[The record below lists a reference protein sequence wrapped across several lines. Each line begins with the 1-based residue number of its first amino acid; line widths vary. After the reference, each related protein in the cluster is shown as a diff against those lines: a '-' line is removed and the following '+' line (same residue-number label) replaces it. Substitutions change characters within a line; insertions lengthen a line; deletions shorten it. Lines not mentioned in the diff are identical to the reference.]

1 MQSARRPKLKSPWTR
16 AQARALRDALPAK
29 PSVSGTLSYCQ
40 LAGFLFAVACAPAP
54 ILPTRWLRIALGED
68 GNAFTHDGEAQ
79 RVIELV
85 VALYNHV
92 NDQVREGH
100 VQWPA
105 LVEPRPDPADNI
117 GPDAPL
123 GQWALGVALAQL
135 SFKPM
140 WDEAIGA
147 LRREDARD
155 VEDTLRSVQTVF
167 LFFLERGRAEEF
179 VRNDPD
185 RPRFHDAARRMVQL
199 LPQTMQA
206 LADVG
211 AFLQTARGAA

>member
-1 MQSARRPKLKSPWTR
+1 MKSPWTR
-16 AQARALRDALPAK
+16 AQARALRDALPAE
-29 PSVSGTLSYCQ
+29 PSINGTVSYCQ

-54 ILPTRWLRIALGED
+54 IVPSRWLPIVLDEEGSAFNGD
-68 GNAFTHDGEAQ
+68 GDGQ
-79 RVIELV
+79 RVVDLV

-92 NDQVREGH
+92 NAQVRERRLEL
-100 VQWPA
+100 PA
-105 LVEPRPDPADNI
+105 LVEPRRDAADNI

-147 LRREDARD
+147 LRRAEARD
-155 VEDTLRSVQTVF
+155 MEDTLRSAQAVF
-167 LFFLERGRAEEF
+167 LFFLDRDKAEEF

-199 LPQTMQA
+199 LPQAMQA

-211 AFLQTARGAA
+211 AFLETAAARSH